1 VNFTVQVTDDATN
14 TATQALSLAILD
26 ANASLF
32 FDDFEDGDLGP
43 WNQLQAGQIQ
53 LVNDPLDGWVLR
65 KSANDDPHG
74 GSVSVGST
82 VSDFELVLYSRKVN
96 TVGGGANRYSVTD
109 AAGNGYGFNLHFN
122 KDQLRLES
130 RSSWSA
136 TALANSAALPGG
148 LGLGLWYTLR
158 LTRQGDQLTVQ
169 AYVGRVDP
177 AIETPMLE
185 VSATDTRYSNFTQI
199 NINGGRDF
207 DTDDIRLTDLATGP
221 GPLTVATTALPNDR
235 IDVLP

>member
-1 VNFTVQVTDDATN
+1 
-14 TATQALSLAILD
+14 
-26 ANASLF
+26 
-32 FDDFEDGDLGP
+32 
-43 WNQLQAGQIQ
+43 
-53 LVNDPLDGWVLR
+53 
-65 KSANDDPHG
+65 
-74 GSVSVGST
+74 
-82 VSDFELVLYSRKVN
+82 
-96 TVGGGANRYSVTD
+96 
-109 AAGNGYGFNLHFN
+109 
-122 KDQLRLES
+122 
-130 RSSWSA
+130 
-136 TALANSAALPGG
+136 
-148 LGLGLWYTLR
+148 
-158 LTRQGDQLTVQ
+158 LTVQ